1 MLGAGVCVGV
11 SAEDAGN
18 EEVRF
23 SGVWVGEGVRKAFV
37 GEGLS
42 HIVEG
47 AFTGIRAYV
56 SSIFFSGIGVI
67 SISDCLSECRE
78 ETESSHV

>member
-1 MLGAGVCVGV
+1 MLGSGVCVGV
-11 SAEDAGN
+11 AAEDAGD
-18 EEVRF
+18 EEVGF
-23 SGVWVGEGVRKAFV
+23 SCVWVGEGIRKAFV

-56 SSIFFSGIGVI
+56 SSILFSGLGVI
-67 SISDCLSECRE
+67 SISDCLSECHE
-78 ETESSHV
+78 ETESSHF